1 MNEVIPTDITANKQT
16 SVLTIAWNDGQT
28 CTVPF
33 NLLRAACPCAS
44 CRGGHEFMSAE
55 PDPEVYAKKLA
66 DSPATRLRRVEA
78 VGSYA
83 LMFEWEDGH
92 SYGIYNW
99 HYLRALCE
107 GNNSRQ

>member
-1 MNEVIPTDITANKQT
+1 MSGEIPTDITANK
-16 SVLTIAWNDGQT
+16 LTGELSITWNDGQT
-28 CTVPF
+28 CIYPF
-33 NLLRAACPCAS
+33 ALLRAACPCAS
-44 CRGGHEFMSAE
+44 CRGGHEYMSAE
-55 PDPEVYAKKLA
+55 PDPEVYAKKLEE
-66 DSPATRLRRVEA
+66 SPATRLRRVEA

-107 GNNSRQ
+107 GQNSRQ